1 MRKVGVLLLA
11 AVILLAAGCASADEV
26 VRLPESRYAVTL
38 PDGMVYEGPTP
49 ENREAFACV
58 YEELLLEIHFFRI
71 EAGMTEAVADVLAK
85 GAEDITPVPVNGV
98 DMIAFRYP
106 AQDDGWKAVGYMMQ
120 DGDATQMILFW
131 YGTPEAAEMT
141 KTIMESIGETETV

>member
-1 MRKVGVLLLA
+1 MQRVVLFILA
-11 AVILLAAGCASADEV
+11 AMILLAGCAAADEV
-26 VRLPESRYAVTL
+26 VQLPESRYAVSL
-38 PDGMVYEGPTP
+38 PDGMVYDGSAAEDG
-49 ENREAFACV
+49 EAFACV
-58 YEELLLEIHFFRI
+58 YEEILLEIHFYRF
-71 EAGMTEAVADVLAK
+71 EAGMTETVADALAK

>member
-1 MRKVGVLLLA
+1 MKRVMLL
-11 AVILLAAGCASADEV
+11 ILTVVMLLVGCAAADEV

-38 PDGMVYEGPTP
+38 PDGMVYDGPTP
-49 ENREAFACV
+49 DSGEAFAYV
-58 YEELLLEIHFFRI
+58 YEEILLEVHFFRSDS
-71 EAGMTEAVADVLAK
+71 GMTEAVADVLAK
-85 GAEDITPVPVNGV
+85 GGEEITPVSVNGV
-98 DMIAFRYP
+98 DMIGFRYP
-106 AQDDGWKAVGYMMQ
+106 AQDDGWKAIGYMMQ

>member
-1 MRKVGVLLLA
+1 MQRVVLFILA
-11 AVILLAAGCASADEV
+11 AMILLAGCAAADEV
-26 VRLPESRYAVTL
+26 VQLPESRYAVSL
-38 PDGMVYEGPTP
+38 PDGMVYDGSSAEDG
-49 ENREAFACV
+49 EAFACV
-58 YEELLLEIHFFRI
+58 YEEILLEIHFYRF
-71 EAGMTEAVADVLAK
+71 EAGMTETVADALAK

>member
-11 AVILLAAGCASADEV
+11 AVILLAAGCAAADEV

-49 ENREAFACV
+49 ENSEAFACV
-58 YEELLLEIHFFRI
+58 YEEFLLEIHFFRF

-85 GAEDITPVPVNGV
+85 GAEDITPVPVNGI

-106 AQDDGWKAVGYMMQ
+106 AQDDGWKAVGYMTQ

-131 YGTPEAAEMT
+131 YGSMEAAEMT